1 MTDRIDIAQTAAEE
15 LLAEAEQAAVIDLE
29 DIDREAA
36 LAQLHR
42 EPDDDQPVWRQP

>member
-1 MTDRIDIAQTAAEE
+1 MTDRADIAQVAGEE
-15 LLAEAEQAAVIDLE
+15 LLAEAERAAVVDLD

-42 EPDDDQPVWRQP
+42 EPDDDQPAWRRS